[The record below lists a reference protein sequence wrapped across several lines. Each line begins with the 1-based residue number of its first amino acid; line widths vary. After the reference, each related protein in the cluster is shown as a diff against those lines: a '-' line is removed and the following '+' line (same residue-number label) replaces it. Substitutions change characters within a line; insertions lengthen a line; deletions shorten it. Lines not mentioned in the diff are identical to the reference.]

1 MGSKKFTLA
10 AKIADALAHIRPI
23 RIHVSAVILAAGS
36 GTRMGEL
43 NGSTKQW
50 FEIDGVPAVI
60 RSLSVFQACKYV
72 KEIIVCA
79 RADELS
85 MYDDVRDRYGITK
98 LKCVIAGGQTRM
110 LSAFEG
116 FKRISDKTT
125 HVAVHDAARCLVTQK
140 MLDDT
145 IIEAVHLGAA
155 CAATKATDTVKIEK
169 RGHYVESSP
178 ERGKVWLA
186 QTPQVFETEIYRA
199 SVYVAIRDGIE
210 VTDDCSMAEN
220 AGFAVKLVDCGK
232 ENIKLTEPADVYI
245 AEAIL
250 QKRKDD
256 KAGGSRI

>member
-1 MGSKKFTLA
+1 MSSKKIALA
-10 AKIADALAHIRPI
+10 AKIADILTHIRPT

-36 GTRMGEL
+36 GTRMGDI

-50 FEIDGVPAVI
+50 IEIDGVPAVV
-60 RSLSVFQACKYV
+60 RSLSVFQSCKYV
-72 KEIIVCA
+72 KEIIICA
-79 RADELS
+79 KADEIS
-85 MYDDVRDRYGITK
+85 MYDDMKDRYGITK
-98 LKCVIAGGQTRM
+98 LKCVIAGGDTRM
-110 LSAFEG
+110 RSAFEG

-125 HVAVHDAARCLVTQK
+125 HVAVHDAARCLLTQK

-145 IIEAVHLGAA
+145 ITEAVHLGAA

-169 RGHYVESSP
+169 RGHYIESSP
-178 ERGKVWLA
+178 ERGRVWLA
-186 QTPQVFETEIYRA
+186 QTPQIFETEIYRA

-210 VTDDCSMAEN
+210 VTDDCSMAEH

-245 AEAIL
+245 AEAII

-256 KAGGSRI
+256 EKRRT